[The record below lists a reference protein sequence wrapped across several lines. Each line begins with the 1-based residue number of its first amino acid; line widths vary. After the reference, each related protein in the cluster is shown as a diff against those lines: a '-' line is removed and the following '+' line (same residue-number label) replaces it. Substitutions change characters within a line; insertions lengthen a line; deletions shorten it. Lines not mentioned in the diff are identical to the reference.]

1 LVGRKALIAIL
12 LSALSGG
19 LLSAAFEPVGKW
31 WVVPIAIAVHMY
43 ALSLAKRKILSAFI
57 FALTLNLIVL
67 HWSSTFVGS
76 VPWVILAFGL
86 SFFYL
91 PLALVSHWGMTA
103 YPLIYIVMEEC
114 RNRFPFGGFGWVRI
128 AYTQADAPISKIAA
142 IGGASA
148 LSALAVLMGLILFYG
163 AKREFSLI
171 TFVPFLFLLV
181 PLTLSVISATNVLM
195 IQGNVPQMGLDF
207 NSRAKAV
214 FTNHF
219 ERTQEELA
227 KDANVDLVLWPE
239 NSVDVDPFLNQDVK
253 QALDSIQKPLIIG
266 AILGKGNNFLNTS
279 ILWGGELPPIY
290 IKQHLT
296 PFGEYIPLRSLA
308 SMISPYTDRVTD
320 FEPGQSQLLFTIKE
334 AVIAPIICFE
344 LVDDQLLHE
353 AALSSNIL
361 AVQTNSATFGM
372 SAESAQ
378 QLSITR
384 IRAIEHGRNIV
395 SVSTTGYSAVIDY
408 QGKVLKKTSMGT
420 PDTIRAE
427 VDLLQG
433 QTPRDKAGDWALVG
447 TLFMLLAIA
456 RRAYALRR

>member
-1 LVGRKALIAIL
+1 LVALL
-12 LSALSGG
+12 LSGLSGA
-19 LLSAAFEPVGKW
+19 LLSAAYEPVGKW
-31 WVVPIAIAVHMY
+31 WVAPIAIAVHMY
-43 ALSLAKRKILSAFI
+43 ALSLTNRKILSTFI
-57 FALTLNLIVL
+57 FAATLNLIVL

-76 VPWVILAFGL
+76 VPWIILALGL
-86 SFFYL
+86 SIFYL
-91 PLALVSHWGMTA
+91 PLALVSRWGMTS
-103 YPLIYIVMEEC
+103 YPLIFIMLEEV

-128 AYTQADAPISKIAA
+128 AYTQADAPFSKIAA
-142 IGGASA
+142 IGGASG
-148 LSALAVLMGLILFYG
+148 LSALAVLSGLILYFG
-163 AKREFSLI
+163 AKRELSLI
-171 TFVPFLFLLV
+171 TFLPFLLLFV
-181 PLTLSVISATNVLM
+181 PVNLTATSASNVLM
-195 IQGNVPQMGLDF
+195 VQGNVPQMGLDF

-214 FTNHF
+214 FNNHF
-219 ERTQEELA
+219 ERTQVELA
-227 KDANVDLVLWPE
+227 KDSNVDFVLWPE
-239 NSVDVDPFLNQDVK
+239 NSVDVDPFVNQDVK
-253 QALDSIQKPLIIG
+253 KALDSVQKPLIIG
-266 AILGKGNNFLNTS
+266 AILGKGNKFLNTS

-308 SMISPYTDRVTD
+308 SLISPYTDRVTD
-320 FEPGQSQLLFTIKE
+320 FEPGQAQVLFKVKD

-384 IRAIEHGRNIV
+384 VRAIEHGRNIV

-408 QGKVLKKTSMGT
+408 QGKVLQQTSMGT
-420 PDTIRAE
+420 ADTIRAE

-433 QTPRDKAGDWALVG
+433 QTPRDKAGDWALIGV
-447 TLFMLLAIA
+447 LFALMLIA
-456 RRAYALRR
+456 RRAYT

>member
-1 LVGRKALIAIL
+1 
-12 LSALSGG
+12 
-19 LLSAAFEPVGKW
+19 
-31 WVVPIAIAVHMY
+31 MY
-43 ALSLAKRKILSAFI
+43 ALSLTNRKILSTFI
-57 FALTLNLIVL
+57 FAATLNLIVL

-76 VPWVILAFGL
+76 VPWIILALGL
-86 SFFYL
+86 SIFYL
-91 PLALVSHWGMTA
+91 PLALVSRWGMTS
-103 YPLIYIVMEEC
+103 YPLIFIMLEEV

-128 AYTQADAPISKIAA
+128 AYTQADAPFSKIAA
-142 IGGASA
+142 IGGASG
-148 LSALAVLMGLILFYG
+148 LSALAVLSGLILYFG

-171 TFVPFLFLLV
+171 TFLPFLLLFAPV
-181 PLTLSVISATNVLM
+181 NLTVTSATNVLM
-195 IQGNVPQMGLDF
+195 VQGNVPQMGLDF

-214 FTNHF
+214 FNNHF
-219 ERTQEELA
+219 ERTQVELA
-227 KDANVDLVLWPE
+227 KDSNVDFVLWPE
-239 NSVDVDPFLNQDVK
+239 NSVDVDPFVNQDVK
-253 QALDSIQKPLIIG
+253 KALDSVQKPLIIG
-266 AILGKGNNFLNTS
+266 AILGKGNKFLNTS

-308 SMISPYTDRVTD
+308 SLISPYTDRVTD
-320 FEPGQSQLLFTIKE
+320 FEPGQAQVLFKVKD

-384 IRAIEHGRNIV
+384 VRAIEHGRNIV

-408 QGKVLKKTSMGT
+408 QGKVLQQTSMGT
-420 PDTIRAE
+420 ADTIRAE

-433 QTPRDKAGDWALVG
+433 QTPRDKAGDWALIGV
-447 TLFMLLAIA
+447 LFALILIA
-456 RRAYALRR
+456 RRAYT

>member
-1 LVGRKALIAIL
+1 MVALL
-12 LSALSGG
+12 LSGLSGA
-19 LLSAAFEPVGKW
+19 LLSAAYEPVGKW

-43 ALSLAKRKILSAFI
+43 TLSLSNRKILSTFI
-57 FALTLNLIVL
+57 FAATLNLIVL

-76 VPWVILAFGL
+76 VPWIIMALGL
-86 SFFYL
+86 SIFYL
-91 PLALVSHWGMTA
+91 PLALVSRWGMTS
-103 YPLIYIVMEEC
+103 YPLIFIILEEV

-128 AYTQADAPISKIAA
+128 AYTQADAPFSKIAA
-142 IGGASA
+142 IGGASG
-148 LSALAVLMGLILFYG
+148 LSALAVLSGLILYFG

-171 TFVPFLFLLV
+171 TFLPFLLLFV
-181 PLTLSVISATNVLM
+181 PVNLTATSASNVLM
-195 IQGNVPQMGLDF
+195 VQGNVPQMGLDF

-214 FTNHF
+214 FNNHF
-219 ERTQEELA
+219 ERTQVELA
-227 KDANVDLVLWPE
+227 KDSNVDFVLWPE
-239 NSVDVDPFLNQDVK
+239 NSVDVDPFVNQDVK
-253 QALDSIQKPLIIG
+253 KALDSVQKPLIIG
-266 AILGKGNNFLNTS
+266 AILGKGNKFLNTS

-308 SMISPYTDRVTD
+308 SLISPYTDRVTD
-320 FEPGQSQLLFTIKE
+320 FEPGQAQVLFKVKD

-384 IRAIEHGRNIV
+384 VRAIEHGRNVV

-408 QGKVLKKTSMGT
+408 QGKVLQQTSMGT
-420 PDTIRAE
+420 ADTIRAE
-427 VDLLQG
+427 VDLVEG
-433 QTPRDKAGDWALVG
+433 QTPRDKAGDWAFIGV
-447 TLFMLLAIA
+447 LFALMLIA
-456 RRAYALRR
+456 RRAYT